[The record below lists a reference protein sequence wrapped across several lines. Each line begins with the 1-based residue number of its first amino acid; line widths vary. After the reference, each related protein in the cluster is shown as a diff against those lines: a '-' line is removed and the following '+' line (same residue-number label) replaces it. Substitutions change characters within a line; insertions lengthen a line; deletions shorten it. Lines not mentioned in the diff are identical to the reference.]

1 MNADALVDDYIRLL
15 ELEAARLPTAQR
27 VDLIAEVRG
36 HIELALAEA
45 GTRNEATV
53 RTVLDRLGSPTSIV
67 DADSGVA
74 EGSAAGTARERRGWG
89 PLEVIAALLMT
100 VGILALPLIGPL
112 VGLVLAWA
120 SSYWTV
126 RVKIAWTVLVILL
139 IAVPVLGLLAAR
151 SGSDVTF
158 GTGTP
163 VPPVVASG

>member
-1 MNADALVDDYIRLL
+1 MNADVLVDDYLRRL
-15 ELEAARLPTAQR
+15 EREAARLPAAQR
-27 VDLIAEVRG
+27 ADLLAEVRG
-36 HIELALAEA
+36 HIELALTEA

-53 RTVLDRLGSPTSIV
+53 RTVLDRLGSPSSIV
-67 DADSGVA
+67 DAGDGVDESTPPA
-74 EGSAAGTARERRGWG
+74 IDRARRGWG

-100 VGILALPLIGPL
+100 VGILALPLIGPV

-151 SGSDVTF
+151 TGSDVTF